1 MIRCPRCDTE
11 NPSEA
16 QFCMRCGTPLLRRCP
31 VCGAP
36 NPQDAHFCLRCG
48 APLAEARGTERRVV
62 SVLFADLAGS
72 TPLTRSLDPEPMR
85 RIVAEYFTTMREE
98 IQRFGGTVEKFI
110 GDAVMAV
117 FGLPVAHEDDSE
129 RALRAGVAMQARMPA
144 LNEALAADLRL
155 RIGISTGEVVADP
168 RAAAAGQFMVTGEV
182 VNLAARLQQEA
193 PPEAIVTDERTYAA
207 TRKVA
212 AFTPLGPAGEG
223 DFAGAPRWRVLG
235 LTERPEDTRLRAPMV
250 GRDDEVQFLLAL
262 YRRVVDGRRHHL
274 VTIIGAAG
282 VGKTRLV
289 EELVAALGR
298 TGEPPQVLRGR
309 CPAYGEGLTYWP
321 LAEMLKQECRIRDTD
336 SAAAVAEK
344 LRRGILAVC
353 EPVLGRP
360 ESEQIAADLATVLGV
375 EVFADEESRWRER
388 LAALKDAV
396 ESRAG
401 PARDPLVGERQ
412 AAGEAVRRAFRAFLM
427 AKAQPAPV
435 LLIFEDLHWAE
446 ESLLELV
453 ESLALR
459 GLDAPVLTLCLV
471 RPELLE
477 RHPDWGAR
485 IRNYTSVSL
494 SPLPPGVSRRLISEL
509 LSGEPVPADVRDA
522 IVAKAEGNP
531 FFIEEILRMLID
543 VEVAGLVRGE
553 GGWRWAKHPREIR
566 IPDTIHS
573 LLASRLDQMPAL
585 EKRVIQDASVAGRI
599 FWLGALLASDGL
611 NPAEA
616 AAALD
621 RLQERE
627 LVEERAASSLAG
639 EREFTFKHA
648 LIREVAYASLPKAA
662 RSVNHLRFARWL
674 EATAAD
680 TAEKFLEVL
689 AHHYEQAWRYRF
701 ETGDRAP
708 DLARTAIGALRAAG
722 ARARTLGTLPEARRL
737 HERALAVLRNAGLEG
752 DLPLLLEL
760 LTSRS
765 EVVKWMN
772 LPDVVLEDTE
782 TILHHAPGLGRDD
795 LLARAWLNRAFAE
808 YLHGRLAPA
817 DDALQR
823 AQELF
828 HRLDDRQGE
837 AEALEILGAI
847 TENLRDKLTRAQ
859 KAYRRALD
867 LYRALADGQ
876 GIARTLAR
884 LGRTAINIG
893 DLVEGRSALTE
904 ALDLARRHGEPTSE
918 VRSLMGLAI
927 LAHLTGDSP
936 ESVRL
941 HEEALAVSRKMGDA
955 LGQAGV
961 RRHLGMHYLRY
972 GRVDEAERELQ
983 AARTVYREATNE
995 EMEGILRGLAEVSL
1009 ARGDLLSAAEYA
1021 EGAEAATADTD
1032 QITRATVMA
1041 TLAKVR
1047 AAQGRKEEAEALFGR
1062 SLKILDAN
1070 EYRIDHALVLLRYG
1084 EGLLMMGEAAR
1095 ARPILERTRDL
1106 FAQMG
1111 ATRFVDEIASKLEMV
1126 PT

>member
-11 NPSEA
+11 NPPEA
-16 QFCMRCGTPLLRRCP
+16 QFCMRCGTPLVRRCP

-48 APLAEARGTERRVV
+48 APFAEGEGAERRVV
-62 SVLFADLAGS
+62 SVLFADLVGS
-72 TPLTRSLDPEPMR
+72 TPLTQSLDPEPMR
-85 RIVAEYFTTMREE
+85 RIVAEYFNTMRDE

-117 FGLPVAHEDDSE
+117 FGLPVAHEDDAE
-129 RALRAGVAMQARMPA
+129 RALRAAVGMQARMPA
-144 LNEALAADLRL
+144 LNASLAADLRL

-182 VNLAARLQQEA
+182 VNLAARLQQHA
-193 PPEAIVTDERTYAA
+193 PPESIVTDERTYAA
-207 TRKVA
+207 TRTVA
-212 AFTPLGPAGEG
+212 EFSALGPPGEG
-223 DFAGAPRWRVLG
+223 DFAATPRWQLLA
-235 LTERPEDTRLRAPMV
+235 LTERAAGKRLRAPMV
-250 GRDDEVQFLLAL
+250 GRDDEVQFLQAL
-262 YRRVVDGRRHHL
+262 YRRVTDGRRHHL
-274 VTIIGAAG
+274 VTVIGAAG

-289 EELVAALGR
+289 EELITVLGR
-298 TGEPPQVLRGR
+298 TGGPPQVLRGR

-321 LAEMLKQECRIRDTD
+321 LAEMLKQECGIQGTD
-336 SAAAVAEK
+336 NPATVSEK
-344 LRRGILAVC
+344 LRRGVLRVC

-360 ESEQIAADLATVLGV
+360 ESEQVAADLATVLGV
-375 EVFADEESRWRER
+375 EAFTDYETRWRER
-388 LAALKDAV
+388 LQALKLAV
-396 ESRAG
+396 ESRSG

-427 AKAQPAPV
+427 AKAQAAP
-435 LLIFEDLHWAE
+435 LLLVFEDLHWAE

-459 GLDAPVLTLCLV
+459 GLEAPVLTVCLA

-485 IRNYTSVSL
+485 IRNYTAVSL
-494 SPLPPGVSRRLISEL
+494 SPLPPGMSRRLISEL
-509 LSGEPVPADVRDA
+509 LSGEPVPPDVRDA

-531 FFIEEILRMLID
+531 FFIEEILRML
-543 VEVAGLVRGE
+543 VEGAALVHGE
-553 GGWRWAKHPREIR
+553 GGWRWAQRPTEIR

-573 LLASRLDQMPAL
+573 LLASRLDLLPAL
-585 EKRVIQDASVAGRI
+585 EKRVIQDASVAGRV
-599 FWLGALLASDGL
+599 FWLGALVASDGL

-616 AAALD
+616 GAALD
-621 RLQERE
+621 RLQDRD

-648 LIREVAYASLPKAA
+648 LIREVAYASLPKSA
-662 RSVNHLRFARWL
+662 RSINHLRFAHWL

-708 DLARTAIGALRAAG
+708 DLAHTAIGALRAAG

-737 HERALAVLRNAGLEG
+737 YEHALAVLRNAGLEG
-752 DLPLLLEL
+752 DVPLLLEL

-772 LPDVVLEDTE
+772 LPDLVVEDTE
-782 TILHHAPGLGRDD
+782 TVLRHAPALGRDD

-817 DDALQR
+817 DEALQR

-828 HRLDDRQGE
+828 HRLDDQHGE

-847 TENLRDKLTRAQ
+847 TENLRDRLSRAQ
-859 KAYRRALD
+859 KAYRRALEH
-867 LYRALADGQ
+867 YRALGDGQ
-876 GIARTLAR
+876 GVARTLAR
-884 LGRTAINIG
+884 LGRSAINSG
-893 DLVEGRSALTE
+893 DLAEGRTTLTE
-904 ALDLARRHGEPTSE
+904 ALELSRQHNERTSE

-941 HEEALAVSRKMGDA
+941 HEETLAVLRKMGDV
-955 LGQAGV
+955 LGQAAV

-972 GRVDEAERELQ
+972 GRVDDAERELQ
-983 AARTVYREATNE
+983 AARTVYRENANE
-995 EMEGILRGLAEVSL
+995 EMESILRGLAEVSL

-1021 EGAEAATADTD
+1021 EGADAATQETD
-1032 QITRATVMA
+1032 QITKATVLA

-1047 AAQGRKEEAEALFGR
+1047 AAQGRREEAEALFRR
-1062 SLKILDAN
+1062 SLEVLEAN
-1070 EYRIDHALVLLRYG
+1070 EYRIDLALALQRYG
-1084 EGLLMMGEAAR
+1084 EALLILGDVGR
-1095 ARPILERTRDL
+1095 GRPVLERARDL
-1106 FAQMG
+1106 FAEMG
-1111 ATRFVDEIASKLEMV
+1111 ASWFASDIASRLEMV